1 MAGLVHVFTG
11 DGKGKTS
18 AALGIAVRAAGH
30 GLRTHITFFM
40 KGDYPYGEQKTLA
53 LLPNISVAR
62 FGSLEFVDP
71 ANVKP
76 EEKEQARLAL
86 EDARQA
92 VLSGKYDL
100 VILDEVNVAAAWK
113 LIDVEDVIRTDQG
126 EAREGRP
133 DTHRAVRQRGDR
145 GTCRS
150 GDGDEGDQASLQEG
164 CSVQKRDR
172 LLINCRTGALCDI
185 LQAATLRE

>member
-18 AALGIAVRAAGH
+18 AALGIALRAAGH

-86 EDARQA
+86 ENAQKA
-92 VLSGKYDL
+92 VHSGRFDL
-100 VILDEVNVAAAWK
+100 VILDEVNVAAAWN
-113 LIDVEDVIRTDQG
+113 LIDVKDVMRLIKEKPENVELILTGRYADKDVIAIAVLVT
-126 EAREGRP
+126 EMREIKHPYKKGIPSRKGI
-133 DTHRAVRQRGDR
+133 DY
-145 GTCRS
+145 
-150 GDGDEGDQASLQEG
+150 
-164 CSVQKRDR
+164 
-172 LLINCRTGALCDI
+172 
-185 LQAATLRE
+185 

>member
-18 AALGIAVRAAGH
+18 AALGIALRAAGH

-53 LLPNISVAR
+53 LLPNVSVAR

-86 EDARQA
+86 QDAGKA
-92 VLSGKYDL
+92 VQSGRFDL
-100 VILDEVNVAAAWK
+100 VILDEVNVAAAWN
-113 LIDVEDVIRTDQG
+113 LIDVKDVMRLIKEKPENVELILTGRYADKDVIAIADLVT
-126 EAREGRP
+126 EMKEIKHP
-133 DTHRAVRQRGDR
+133 YKRGIPSRKGIDY
-145 GTCRS
+145 
-150 GDGDEGDQASLQEG
+150 
-164 CSVQKRDR
+164 
-172 LLINCRTGALCDI
+172 
-185 LQAATLRE
+185 

>member
-1 MAGLVHVFTG
+1 MAGLVQVFTG

-30 GLRTHITFFM
+30 DLRVHITFFM
-40 KGDYPYGEQKTLA
+40 KGDYPYGEQKTLV

-86 EDARQA
+86 EDAERA
-92 VLSGKYDL
+92 VRSGNFDL
-100 VILDEVNVAAAWK
+100 VILDEVNVATAWK
-113 LIDVEDVIRTDQG
+113 LIDVKDVIRLIEKRPENVELILT
-126 EAREGRP
+126 GRYA
-133 DTHRAVRQRGDR
+133 DKDV
-145 GTCRS
+145 
-150 GDGDEGDQASLQEG
+150 
-164 CSVQKRDR
+164 
-172 LLINCRTGALCDI
+172 IALADLVTEMKEI
-185 LQAATLRE
+185 KHPYWKGIPSRKGIDY

>member
-1 MAGLVHVFTG
+1 MAGLVYVFTG

-18 AALGIAVRAAGH
+18 AALGIALRAAGH

-40 KGDYPYGEQKTLA
+40 KGNYPYGEQTALA

-86 EDARQA
+86 EDAQRA
-92 VLSGKYDL
+92 VRSGDFDL
-100 VILDEVNVAAAWK
+100 VILDEVNVAAAWN
-113 LIDVEDVIRTDQG
+113 LIDVKDVVRLIG
-126 EAREGRP
+126 EKPDNVELLLTGRY
-133 DTHRAVRQRGDR
+133 AAEKV
-145 GTCRS
+145 
-150 GDGDEGDQASLQEG
+150 
-164 CSVQKRDR
+164 
-172 LLINCRTGALCDI
+172 IALADLVTEMKEI
-185 LQAATLRE
+185 KHPYKKGIPSRKGFDY

>member
-1 MAGLVHVFTG
+1 MVGLVQVFTG
-11 DGKGKTS
+11 HGKGKTS

-30 GLRTHITFFM
+30 GLRIHITFFM
-40 KGDYPYGEQKTLA
+40 KGDYPYGEQKALA

-92 VLSGKYDL
+92 VHSGKFDL
-100 VILDEVNVAAAWK
+100 VILDEVNVAAAWN
-113 LIDVEDVIRTDQG
+113 LIDVRDVIRLIKEKPENVELILT
-126 EAREGRP
+126 GRYA
-133 DTHRAVRQRGDR
+133 D
-145 GTCRS
+145 
-150 GDGDEGDQASLQEG
+150 
-164 CSVQKRDR
+164 K
-172 LLINCRTGALCDI
+172 DI
-185 LQAATLRE
+185 IANADLVTEMKEIKHPYKKGVPSRKGIDF